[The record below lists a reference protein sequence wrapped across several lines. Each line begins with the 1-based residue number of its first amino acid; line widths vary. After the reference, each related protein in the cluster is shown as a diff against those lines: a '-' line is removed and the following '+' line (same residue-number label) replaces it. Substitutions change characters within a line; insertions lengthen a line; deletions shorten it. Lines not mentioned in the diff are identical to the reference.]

1 MQIELKNFRFYDR
14 LSEETYCFT
23 ANIWVNGTKCG
34 NAENRGYGGE
44 TDYHHEGTEQSK
56 ELIKQAEEYCL
67 KLPPIVWKSISSGKD
82 LSLDMNL
89 TRYIDEL
96 VSALVKKKDEENIA
110 KKMNKEMQKGI
121 LIGIDEGGDIA
132 YQTITFKMPLRDMW
146 EKHPDFFKKTLIE
159 KLEKYKPKGY
169 RLLNTN
175 IPQQFLTN

>member
-67 KLPPIVWKSISSGKD
+67 KLPPIVWQSSVSGKD

-96 VSALVKKKDEENIA
+96 VSALVKKKDDESIA
-110 KKMNKEMQKGI
+110 KKLNKEMQKAI
-121 LIGIDEGGDIA
+121 LIGTDSQ
-132 YQTITFKMPLRDMW
+132 YQVISFKKPLREVW
-146 EKHPDFFKKTLIE
+146 ETQPDYFKKVLIE
-159 KLEKYKPKGY
+159 KLDKYKEKGY

>member
-23 ANIWVNGTKCG
+23 ANIWINGTKCG
-34 NAENRGYGGE
+34 SAENIGYGGE
-44 TDYHHEGTEQSK
+44 TDYHHEGTEASK
-56 ELIKQAEEYCL
+56 QLIKQAEEYCL
-67 KLPPIVWKSISSGKD
+67 KLPPIVWQSSVNGKD

-96 VSALVKKKDEENIA
+96 VDVLVKKKEDETIA

-121 LIGIDEGGDIA
+121 LIGTDTQ
-132 YQTITFKMPLRDMW
+132 YQVISFKKPLREVW
-146 EKHPDFFKKTLIE
+146 ETQPDYFKKVLIE
-159 KLEKYKPKGY
+159 KLDKYKEKGY

>member
-44 TDYHHEGTEQSK
+44 TDYHHEGTEASK
-56 ELIKQAEEYCL
+56 QLIKQAEEYCL
-67 KLPPIVWKSISSGKD
+67 KLPPIVWKSSVSGKD

-96 VSALVKKKDEENIA
+96 VSALVRKKDDESLA
-110 KKMNKEMQKGI
+110 KKLNKEMQKAI
-121 LIGIDEGGDIA
+121 LIGTDTQ
-132 YQTITFKMPLRDMW
+132 YQVISFKKPLREVW
-146 EKHPDFFKKTLIE
+146 ETNPKYFKEVLND

>member
-96 VSALVKKKDEENIA
+96 VSALVKKKDDESIA
-110 KKMNKEMQKGI
+110 KKLNKEMQKAI
-121 LIGIDEGGDIA
+121 LIGTDSQ
-132 YQTITFKMPLRDMW
+132 YQVISFKKPLREVW
-146 EKHPDFFKKTLIE
+146 ETQPDYFKKVLIE
-159 KLEKYKPKGY
+159 KLDKYKEKGY

>member
-34 NAENRGYGGE
+34 SAENRGYGGE
-44 TDYHHEGTEQSK
+44 TDYHNEGTEESK
-56 ELIKQAEEYCL
+56 KLLKQAEEYCL
-67 KLPPIVWKSISSGKD
+67 KLPPIVWQSISSGKD

-96 VSALVKKKDEENIA
+96 VSALVKKKDDELNA
-110 KKMNKEMQKGI
+110 KKLNKEMQKAI
-121 LIGIDEGGDIA
+121 LIGTDTQ
-132 YQTITFKMPLRDMW
+132 YQVISFKKPLREVW
-146 EKHPDFFKKTLIE
+146 ETQPEYFKKVLIE
-159 KLEKYKPKGY
+159 KLDKYKEKGY

>member
-23 ANIWVNGTKCG
+23 ANIWVNCTKCG

-67 KLPPIVWKSISSGKD
+67 KLPPILWQSSVSGKD

-96 VSALVKKKDEENIA
+96 VSALVKKKDDESIA
-110 KKMNKEMQKGI
+110 KKLNKEIQKAI
-121 LIGIDEGGDIA
+121 LIGTDSQ
-132 YQTITFKMPLRDMW
+132 YQVISFKKPLREVW
-146 EKHPDFFKKTLIE
+146 ETQPDYFKKVLIE
-159 KLEKYKPKGY
+159 KLDKYKEKGY

>member
-44 TDYHHEGTEQSK
+44 TDYHHEGTEASK
-56 ELIKQAEEYCL
+56 QLIKQAEEYCL
-67 KLPPIVWKSISSGKD
+67 KLPPIVWQSSVSGKD

-96 VSALVKKKDEENIA
+96 VSALVKKKDDESIA
-110 KKMNKEMQKGI
+110 KKLNKEMQKAI
-121 LIGIDEGGDIA
+121 LIGTDSQ
-132 YQTITFKMPLRDMW
+132 YQVISFKKPLREVW
-146 EKHPDFFKKTLIE
+146 ETQPDYFKKVLIE
-159 KLEKYKPKGY
+159 KLDKYKEKGY

-175 IPQQFLTN
+175 IPQKFLTN

>member
-14 LSEETYCFT
+14 LSEETLCFT

-34 NAENRGYGGE
+34 SAENRGYGGE
-44 TDYHHEGTEQSK
+44 TDYHHEGTEASK

-67 KLPPIVWKSISSGKD
+67 KLPPIIWQSSVSGKD

-96 VSALVKKKDEENIA
+96 VSALVKKKDDESIA
-110 KKMNKEMQKGI
+110 KKLNKEMQKAI
-121 LIGIDEGGDIA
+121 LIGTDTQ
-132 YQTITFKMPLRDMW
+132 YQVISFKKPLREVW
-146 EKHPDFFKKTLIE
+146 ETQPDYFKKVLIE
-159 KLEKYKPKGY
+159 KLDKYKEKGY

>member
-1 MQIELKNFRFYDR
+1 MKIELKNFKFYDR

-44 TDYHHEGTEQSK
+44 TDYHHEGTEASK
-56 ELIKQAEEYCL
+56 QLIKQAEEYCL
-67 KLPPIVWKSISSGKD
+67 KLPPIVWQSSVSGKD

-96 VSALVKKKDEENIA
+96 VNELVKKKDDESIA
-110 KKMNKEMQKGI
+110 KKLNKEMQKAI
-121 LIGIDEGGDIA
+121 LIGTDTQ
-132 YQTITFKMPLRDMW
+132 YQVISFKKPLREVW
-146 EKHPDFFKKTLIE
+146 ETQPDYFKKILIE
-159 KLEKYKPKGY
+159 KLDKYKEKGY

-175 IPQQFLTN
+175 IPKQFLTN

>member
-67 KLPPIVWKSISSGKD
+67 KLPPILWQSSVSGKD

-96 VSALVKKKDEENIA
+96 VSALVKKKDDESIA
-110 KKMNKEMQKGI
+110 KKLNKEMQKAI
-121 LIGIDEGGDIA
+121 LIGTDSQ
-132 YQTITFKMPLRDMW
+132 YQVISFKKPLREVW
-146 EKHPDFFKKTLIE
+146 ETQPDYFKKVLIE
-159 KLEKYKPKGY
+159 KLDKYKEKGY

>member
-44 TDYHHEGTEQSK
+44 TDYHHEGTEASK
-56 ELIKQAEEYCL
+56 KLIKQAEEYCL
-67 KLPPIVWKSISSGKD
+67 KLPPIIWQSSVSGKD

-96 VSALVKKKDEENIA
+96 VSALVKKKDDESIA
-110 KKMNKEMQKGI
+110 KKLNKEMQKAI
-121 LIGIDEGGDIA
+121 LIGTDTQ
-132 YQTITFKMPLRDMW
+132 YQVISFKKPLREVW
-146 EKHPDFFKKTLIE
+146 ETQPDYFKKVLIE
-159 KLEKYKPKGY
+159 KLDKYKEKGY

>member
-44 TDYHHEGTEQSK
+44 TDYYHEGTEASK
-56 ELIKQAEEYCL
+56 QLIKQAEQYCL
-67 KLPPIVWKSISSGKD
+67 TLPPIVWQSISSGKD

-96 VSALVKKKDEENIA
+96 VDTLVKKKDEENIA
-110 KKMNKEMQKGI
+110 KKMNKEMQKAI
-121 LIGIDEGGDIA
+121 LIGTDSQ
-132 YQTITFKMPLRDMW
+132 YQVISFKKPLREVW
-146 EKHPDFFKKTLIE
+146 ETQPDYFKKVLME
-159 KLEKYKPKGY
+159 KLDKYKEKGY
-169 RLLNTN
+169 KLLNTN